1 MTAEQREGF
10 DRDGIV
16 RLPGAFG
23 AAEAAAM
30 RDVVWAEL
38 ERRGTRRDDPD
49 TWHDEAPA
57 HLQHLRSRSEFGA
70 VWSETTLGAIAA
82 LLGPERATAPADAG
96 AFFLLFPNPRP
107 WRVPWK
113 AWHVD
118 HDWLAPK
125 VPLRGLKV
133 HAHVGPTVPR
143 AGGMT
148 LLAGGHHVVDAV
160 VRGLPPFPAGTPG
173 ATIRRAVMRAHP
185 YLRELGTDAGDDPAR
200 HRERVERFLDR
211 EEDVLGH
218 PVRVVENT
226 AEPGDVILMHPLTLH
241 TRPTNAG
248 TEPRLLLNK
257 DLYPADRPADYPA
270 G

>member
-1 MTAEQREGF
+1 MGLTAAQRAQF
-10 DRDGIV
+10 ARDGIV
-16 RLPGAFG
+16 RLPQAFT
-23 AAEAAAM
+23 ATEAEAM
-30 RDVVWAEL
+30 RDVVWKEL
-38 ERRGTRRDDPD
+38 ENRGTRRNHPD
-49 TWHDEAPA
+49 TWHAEAPA
-57 HLQHLRSRSEFGA
+57 HLQHLKGRPEFQA
-70 VWSETTLGAIAA
+70 VWSNTTLAAIAD
-82 LLGPERATAPADAG
+82 LLGPERAAPPRDAG
-96 AFFLLFPNPRP
+96 AFFLLFPTPRP

-125 VPLRGLKV
+125 APLSGLKV
-133 HAHVGPTVPR
+133 HAHFGPTAPR

-148 LLAGGHHVVDAV
+148 VLAGGHHVVDAV
-160 VRGLPPFPAGTPG
+160 VRQLAPFPAGTPG
-173 ATIRRAVMRAHP
+173 RTIRRAVMRSHP

-200 HRERVERFLDR
+200 HRARLERFLDR

-226 AEPGDVILMHPLTLH
+226 AAPGDVILMHPLTLH

-248 TEPRLLLNK
+248 SEPRLLLNK
-257 DLYPADRPADYPA
+257 DLYPS